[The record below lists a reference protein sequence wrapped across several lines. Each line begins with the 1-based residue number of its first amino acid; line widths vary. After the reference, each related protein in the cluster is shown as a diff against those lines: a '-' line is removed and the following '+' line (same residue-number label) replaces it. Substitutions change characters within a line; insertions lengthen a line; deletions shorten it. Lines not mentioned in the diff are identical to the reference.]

1 MIYKQILVILVL
13 LMLSVFIIEYFAKG
27 KFATFCA
34 KTFEV
39 LTGMVIF
46 DFVLVLLSWAEIL

>member
-1 MIYKQILVILVL
+1 MVYKQILVILIL
-13 LMLSVFIIEYFAKG
+13 LMLSVFTTGYFAKG

-34 KTFEV
+34 KSFEV